1 MKNLDKVIGFKKSE
15 ILKIIKEFDP
25 TFSFDSHSDN
35 AIHHPKPLESKYQQQ
50 IADLQ
55 AENARL
61 QAENADLLKR
71 IAELENQANAAP
83 AFDALLDT
91 EHEYHAPDLAY
102 AVRLWLDTYAN
113 GKSKDDSHTNLA
125 NIWIRQHTNY
135 NKHDDGYQMME
146 SRIREIATPLK
157 DFGQKRIK
165 ESKK

>member
-50 IADLQ
+50 ISDLQ

-71 IAELENQANAAP
+71 ITKLESQTNIAKLPYFDNSDFYTYPPELDMAIKIWYEIYQTDNLPKHFTTHSDKFTQACKNLG
-83 AFDALLDT
+83 FKLDVT
-91 EHEYHAPDLAY
+91 AMKE
-102 AVRLWLDTYAN
+102 
-113 GKSKDDSHTNLA
+113 
-125 NIWIRQHTNY
+125 
-135 NKHDDGYQMME
+135 
-146 SRIREIATPLK
+146 
-157 DFGQKRIK
+157 RIK
-165 ESKK
+165 IVTTPQKAKEKTKNKNRQN

>member
-61 QAENADLLKR
+61 QAENDDLLKR
-71 IAELENQANAAP
+71 IAELESELNQQANATP
-83 AFDALLDT
+83 AI
-91 EHEYHAPDLAY
+91 
-102 AVRLWLDTYAN
+102 
-113 GKSKDDSHTNLA
+113 KHTNTALQA
-125 NIWIRQHTNY
+125 LHDVLVTHWQDYDPSQPRTRPKQEFITAWILENY
-135 NKHDDGYQMME
+135 PEIEQSKALWID
-146 SRIREIATPLK
+146 RIIRHGTHN
-157 DFGQKRIK
+157 
-165 ESKK
+165 